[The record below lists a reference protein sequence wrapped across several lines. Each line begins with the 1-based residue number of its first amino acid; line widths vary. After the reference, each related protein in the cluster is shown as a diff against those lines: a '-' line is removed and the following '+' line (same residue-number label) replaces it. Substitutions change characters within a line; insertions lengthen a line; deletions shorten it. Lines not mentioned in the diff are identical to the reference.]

1 MWTIILLTFS
11 NIFMTIAWYGHLKYR
26 QEALW
31 KVILISWGIAFF
43 EYCLQVPGN
52 RIGAASF
59 RPDQLKVIQEIIT
72 LIVFGV
78 FSTFYFCEH
87 LRWNHGVA
95 ALLLVGAA
103 FFVFHT
109 W

>member
-11 NIFMTIAWYGHLKYR
+11 NIFMTFAWYGHLKYR

-59 RPDQLKVIQEIIT
+59 RPDQLKVMQEIIT
-72 LIVFGV
+72 LVVFGV
-78 FSTFYFCEH
+78 FSTFYFGEH

-95 ALLLVGAA
+95 AMLLVGAA